1 MTHTQT
7 TYTNRIAL
15 RAGKKEARPAE
26 VGALASVLEKSAT
39 ELKQSKLLKCKQTLQ
54 IATFNV
60 RTLNRIGQL
69 PELIA
74 SAEENKIDIICI
86 QEHIYTHTED
96 IKYHE
101 TSNGWS
107 LVTVSAWKN
116 SVNAAVGGVGLLIGP
131 RALKTINSV
140 EKIQPRMMAATFNGN
155 PRATI
160 VSCYSP
166 TNVSEETELVTF
178 YDELSSLV
186 RSIPKHNMLVI
197 GGDMNAQIG
206 KDGNNKYSLHNTSNR
221 NGQHLTDFMIENRL
235 TCLNT
240 NYQKREGKLWT
251 YTYANNTKTQIDYV
265 LINKKWKNSAM
276 NCEAYSSF
284 EGVSTDHRIIT
295 AKIRLSL
302 RKNAKRTA
310 TTKHYDWALLNNRD
324 IRDKY
329 VLELR
334 NRFETLQEK
343 TEKSTPNDEYE
354 NFVNA
359 HLEAAA
365 KYIPTKLKTKY
376 RVPWET
382 LVVRE
387 KRALVKTASKNYRKN
402 PTNTNA
408 LKLKTAQYQLAGV
421 YIKEQTE
428 YIQNQIDK
436 IRDSVEDRQS
446 RIAWQT
452 INEVSRRKNTAKA
465 KLKAANQQERIKL
478 WKQHFENLLGNPPKI
493 THEPITRIISKQL
506 DIKLGP
512 FTQEELDSVLRKMK
526 NRKAAG
532 LDVIPPEVWKARQ
545 FDDILLRH
553 CNAVYNQNPID
564 RWMKGCILPFPKK
577 GDLGLAKNYRGITLT
592 SIAAKIYNAL
602 LRNRIEPEIDNILRK
617 NQNGFRRN
625 RSTTSQILTIR
636 RILEGVRAKNLQ
648 ATLIFVD
655 FTKAFDSIH
664 RGKMEQ
670 ILLAYGIP
678 KETVEAITILYRNTK
693 VKV

>member
-1 MTHTQT
+1 
-7 TYTNRIAL
+7 
-15 RAGKKEARPAE
+15 
-26 VGALASVLEKSAT
+26 
-39 ELKQSKLLKCKQTLQ
+39 
-54 IATFNV
+54 
-60 RTLNRIGQL
+60 
-69 PELIA
+69 
-74 SAEENKIDIICI
+74 
-86 QEHIYTHTED
+86 
-96 IKYHE
+96 
-101 TSNGWS
+101 
-107 LVTVSAWKN
+107 
-116 SVNAAVGGVGLLIGP
+116 
-131 RALKTINSV
+131 
-140 EKIQPRMMAATFNGN
+140 
-155 PRATI
+155 
-160 VSCYSP
+160 
-166 TNVSEETELVTF
+166 
-178 YDELSSLV
+178 
-186 RSIPKHNMLVI
+186 
-197 GGDMNAQIG
+197 
-206 KDGNNKYSLHNTSNR
+206 
-221 NGQHLTDFMIENRL
+221 
-235 TCLNT
+235 
-240 NYQKREGKLWT
+240 
-251 YTYANNTKTQIDYV
+251 
-265 LINKKWKNSAM
+265 M

-284 EGVSTDHRIIT
+284 ERVSTDHRIVT

-365 KYIPTKLKTKY
+365 KCIPTKLKNKY

-382 LVVRE
+382 LAVRE

-408 LKLKTAQYQLAGV
+408 LKLKTAQYQLAGI

-512 FTQEELDSVLRKMK
+512 FTQEELDSVLRK
-526 NRKAAG
+526 
-532 LDVIPPEVWKARQ
+532 I
-545 FDDILLRH
+545 
-553 CNAVYNQNPID
+553 
-564 RWMKGCILPFPKK
+564 
-577 GDLGLAKNYRGITLT
+577 
-592 SIAAKIYNAL
+592 
-602 LRNRIEPEIDNILRK
+602 
-617 NQNGFRRN
+617 
-625 RSTTSQILTIR
+625 
-636 RILEGVRAKNLQ
+636 
-648 ATLIFVD
+648 
-655 FTKAFDSIH
+655 
-664 RGKMEQ
+664 
-670 ILLAYGIP
+670 
-678 KETVEAITILYRNTK
+678 
-693 VKV
+693 